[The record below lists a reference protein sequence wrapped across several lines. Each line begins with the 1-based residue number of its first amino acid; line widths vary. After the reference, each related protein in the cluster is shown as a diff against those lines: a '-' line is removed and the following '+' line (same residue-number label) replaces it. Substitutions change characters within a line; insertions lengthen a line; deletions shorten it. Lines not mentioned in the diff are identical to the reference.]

1 MNRFRKIESI
11 CEKYNIGLVYLFG
24 SQKDAAR
31 DIIDG
36 RKVLIDDKLA
46 DIDVGIVFDFDL
58 LEQDDRY
65 KLYADIYNSMED
77 VFLPYVLD
85 LVFLQEHHSIF
96 QCQAIMGHCIY
107 LKSEDFKDRYEEW
120 ILKERR
126 ISSMCWTGIM
136 KKGWRRY
143 DINKDLKISV
153 LHFGV
158 NYNIILEKQ

>member
-1 MNRFRKIESI
+1 MNGSRKIESI

-46 DIDVGIVFDFDL
+46 DIDVGIVFDFDIL
-58 LEQDDRY
+58 GQDDRY
-65 KLYADIYNSMED
+65 KLYADVYNAMED

-96 QCQAIMGHCIY
+96 QCQAIMGYCIY
-107 LKSEDFKDRYEEW
+107 HKSEDFKDRYEEW
-120 ILKERR
+120 VLKRAADF
-126 ISSMCWTGIM
+126 
-136 KKGWRRY
+136 RY
-143 DINKDLKISV
+143 SAGQV
-153 LHFGV
+153 L
-158 NYNIILEKQ
+158 